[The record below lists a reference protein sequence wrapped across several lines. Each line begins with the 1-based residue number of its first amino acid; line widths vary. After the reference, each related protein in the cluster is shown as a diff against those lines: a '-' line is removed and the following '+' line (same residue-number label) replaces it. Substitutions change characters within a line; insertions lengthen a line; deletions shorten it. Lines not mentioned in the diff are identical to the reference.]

1 MNLRLA
7 GLPVALVQMAL
18 VLTAA
23 PAWGTTRPQLSDA
36 EAARHTEAAYLGSW
50 QPLSAAEL
58 ANLAAQPP
66 DQWVRPGDSLQA
78 ALDRAPAAG
87 QGPAGRRWLIRL
99 APGEYRGPLCLL
111 NKAPLALIGVPG
123 QPSAVRLVDGRY
135 NALPLPPGQAAHPCL
150 PGSAGVA
157 THGTAGSSSVIVDT
171 QDLVLAHLSIA
182 NDALDGVRAGQGYPA
197 GAGEAGGAQA
207 VALTLAG
214 DRLLLHDVQLWGHQ
228 DTLYARRG
236 STPGPARQLLRDSLV
251 AGDVDYVFGDATLVI
266 SHSTLLA
273 RAGRRAPG
281 QGGITL
287 APSTAAAQGQGL
299 LVTHSRWQ
307 AEPGVAP
314 ASVALGRAWDAGVK
328 PGAWQAGSSA
338 NPSPN
343 GLAVVRDC
351 ELGAHLK
358 PWTASTARRPFASS
372 GEAANRLF
380 EYRNTGPGA
389 TP

>member
-1 MNLRLA
+1 
-7 GLPVALVQMAL
+7 MAL
-18 VLTAA
+18 LLTAA
-23 PAWGTTRPQLSDA
+23 PAWGTTRPQLTDA
-36 EAARHTEAAYLGSW
+36 EAARHTEAAYLGDW
-50 QPLSAAEL
+50 QPLSTQDL
-58 ANLAAQPP
+58 ARLARQAP
-66 DQWVRPGDSLQA
+66 DFLVRPGESVQA
-78 ALDRAPAAG
+78 AVDRIPAAADAPG
-87 QGPAGRRWLIRL
+87 GKRWLIRL
-99 APGEYRGPLCLL
+99 APGTYRGPLCVQH
-111 NKAPLALIGVPG
+111 KAPLALMGPPG
-123 QPSAVRLVDGRY
+123 QPGAVRLVDGRY
-135 NALPLPPGQAAHPCL
+135 NALPLPPGRAAHPCL
-150 PGSAGVA
+150 PGSAGAA
-157 THGTAGSSSVIVDT
+157 THGTAGSSSAILDT
-171 QDLVLAHLSIA
+171 QDLVLAHLSIV
-182 NDALDGVRAGQGYPA
+182 NDAMDGVRAGQGYPV

-273 RAGRRAPG
+273 RAGRRTPG

-287 APSTAAAQGQGL
+287 APSTASGQDQGL
-299 LVTHSRWQ
+299 LVIHSQWQ
-307 AEPGVAP
+307 AEAGVAP

-343 GLAVVRDC
+343 GLAIVRDC

-358 PWTASTARRPFASS
+358 PWGASTARRPFASS

-389 TP
+389 LP